1 MEGVLAVTRT
11 SLLCKV
17 LGAMALSDFP
27 ALVLFMA
34 SMTQRLGCRRAAS
47 QMLLTVTSLRSP
59 LGTNFSVRTW
69 MAGGGF
75 GIICISD
82 RGFGCVLGN
91 RQAIFN

>member
-1 MEGVLAVTRT
+1 
-11 SLLCKV
+11 
-17 LGAMALSDFP
+17 
-27 ALVLFMA
+27 
-34 SMTQRLGCRRAAS
+34 
-47 QMLLTVTSLRSP
+47 LTVTSLRSP